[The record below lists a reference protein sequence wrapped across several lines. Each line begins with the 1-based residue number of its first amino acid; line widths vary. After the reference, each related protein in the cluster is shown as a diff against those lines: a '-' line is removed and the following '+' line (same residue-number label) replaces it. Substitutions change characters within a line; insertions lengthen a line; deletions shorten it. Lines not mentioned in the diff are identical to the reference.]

1 MPMTLV
7 SGIVIRER
15 QSGDNDKFLDIL
27 TDKLGLIEVIA
38 RGVKKI
44 TCKYASSSQLFAYS
58 KFCLNKRNERYY
70 IDSAEPVKIF
80 YPIREDLARL
90 SLASY
95 FSEVISYAVLPD
107 ESRNEEV
114 LRLFLNV
121 LHYLSEGTR
130 DTQLLKSIFELRFM
144 SDIGHMPGVVGCAD
158 CGTYLTDQMYFRI
171 ENGSLYCSDCFSEHG
186 RMNAVC
192 INVSVINAIR
202 HIVLVDMKKLF
213 SFRLSEES
221 MNALGYISETYL
233 ISHLGRNFRTLD
245 FYKTII

>member
-1 MPMTLV
+1 MPMTFV

-27 TDKLGLIEVIA
+27 TDKCGLIEVVA
-38 RGVKKI
+38 KGVRKM
-44 TCKYASSSQLFAYS
+44 TCKFASASQLFAYS

-70 IDSAEPVKIF
+70 IDSAEPIKIF

-107 ESRNEEV
+107 ESRNEEI

-121 LHYLSEGTR
+121 LHFISEGTR
-130 DTQLLKSIFELRFM
+130 PVGLLKSIFELRFM
-144 SDIGHMPGVVGCAD
+144 SDTGHMPGVVGCTD
-158 CGTYLTDQMYFRI
+158 CGNYMTEKMYFRVA
-171 ENGSLYCSDCFSEHG
+171 NGALYCSDCFPAHTG
-186 RMNAVC
+186 IDAVC
-192 INVSVINAIR
+192 ITEPVLNAIR
-202 HIVLVDMKKLF
+202 HIVLSDMKKLF
-213 SFRLSEES
+213 NFRLSDEG
-221 MNALGYISETYL
+221 MNVLGYISENYL

-245 FYKTII
+245 FYKTVI